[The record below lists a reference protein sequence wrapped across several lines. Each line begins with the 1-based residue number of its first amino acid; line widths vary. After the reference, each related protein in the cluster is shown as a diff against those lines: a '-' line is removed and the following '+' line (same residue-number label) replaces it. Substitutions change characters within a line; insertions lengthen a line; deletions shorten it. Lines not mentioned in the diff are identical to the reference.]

1 MESIHEIFMSHEHT
15 DHLLGL
21 IWLIRMIA
29 TKMKKGQYEGN
40 LNIYCHADLKEIIL
54 TITRLT
60 VQAKFFNMIGERIF
74 IYPVEDNEE
83 RDILG
88 YHVTF
93 FDIHSTKAKQFGFTM
108 NLKNGKKFTFLGDE
122 PYQEHEEVY
131 AKDADWLLHEA
142 FCLYA
147 DRDKYKPYEKHHTTV
162 KEACE
167 NGEKL
172 GAKNLILYHTEDKNL
187 ANRRELYTAEG
198 SLYYHG
204 NLIVPDDLERIVL

>member
-74 IYPVEDNEE
+74 IHPVEDNEE